1 MTEDSPEIIYQNEKN
16 TSRLEWRATE
26 SLYLLYGEGHVNLE
40 DFKGSFN
47 ALKTHQRQSGAL
59 KVIIDIYK
67 VKSTPILGR
76 TWLVS
81 SFLPDLY
88 KNLEGSL
95 AIALINTNSFFEGL
109 TISLLVKT
117 IQGLGFDLGIRFYK
131 DVVEAEAA
139 LRGEKK

>member
-1 MTEDSPEIIYQNEKN
+1 MSEEAPEIIYQNEKS
-16 TSRLEWRATE
+16 TSRLEWRPAQGF
-26 SLYLLYGEGHVNLE
+26 YILYGEGHVNLE

-67 VKSTPILGR
+67 VKSTPLLGR

-95 AIALINTNSFFEGL
+95 EIALINTNSFFEGL

-117 IQGLGFDLGIRFYK
+117 IQGLGFDLGIRFYNSV
-131 DVVEAEAA
+131 DEAKQA
-139 LRGEKK
+139 LLGDKK